1 MTELIARLVFVAA
14 FAVAVGAYGRLRR
27 RYPRR
32 EWQWWPIVLAALVGG
47 AAFYASQ
54 QIARPHLPGL
64 LDLPAFLIMVVAAGT
79 MFVVFEAAVV
89 SKHAG
94 RTRQAATRTDA
105 DPEDSHQGHPT

>member
-1 MTELIARLVFVAA
+1 MRELIARLVFVAA
-14 FAVAVGAYGRLRR
+14 FAVAVGAYGRLRK

-32 EWQWWPIVLAALVGG
+32 EWQWWPIVLSALVGG
-47 AAFYASQ
+47 GAFYLSQ
-54 QIARPHLPGL
+54 QIARPHAPGL

-94 RTRQAATRTDA
+94 RPKPAEPTDHPA
-105 DPEDSHQGHPT
+105 PDGTDPTNPS